1 MVKVTHKDIT
11 AIQSDNNDIVFFKS
25 GRMVM
30 HINQTSKLKKQNLK
44 DLIEKYY
51 SILRSV

>member
-1 MVKVTHKDIT
+1 MKVTHRNIT
-11 AIQSDNNDIVFFKS
+11 AVQSTNDDIVFFKS

-30 HINQTSKLKKQNLK
+30 HVQQTGKLKKQNLK
-44 DLIEKYY
+44 ELIEKYY